1 MMIVSPFNKLNQNF
15 ICKQLVFTNSGQIH
29 LKGDQCG
36 CVEEVNSEGE
46 IEIDRPNECPQ
57 DDQDPENPGF
67 FYVEIYNI
75 GKKSCQMIY
84 TIFASINMK
93 KHGL

>member
-1 MMIVSPFNKLNQNF
+1 MIVSPFNKLNQNF

-57 DDQDPENPGF
+57 DDQDPENPGDIQHWQKIMPNDL
-67 FYVEIYNI
+67 YHI
-75 GKKSCQMIY
+75 C
-84 TIFASINMK
+84 IN
-93 KHGL
+93 

>member
-1 MMIVSPFNKLNQNF
+1 MHNNIQHIKSKSHFWKG
-15 ICKQLVFTNSGQIH
+15 LVFTNCRQIY

-36 CVEEVNSEGE
+36 CVEEVNNEGE

-67 FYVEIYNI
+67 FYVENI
-75 GKKSCQMIY
+75 GKIMQNDIC
-84 TIFASINMK
+84 TIFASINMQ

>member
-1 MMIVSPFNKLNQNF
+1 MRYFFDKYHVYLRCTSITVFTSDDCFTIPQIKSKFNW
-15 ICKQLVFTNSGQIH
+15 KQLVFTNCRQIH

-36 CVEEVNSEGE
+36 CVEEVNNEGE

-67 FYVEIYNI
+67 FL
-75 GKKSCQMIY
+75 C
-84 TIFASINMK
+84 
-93 KHGL
+93 

>member
-1 MMIVSPFNKLNQNF
+1 MIVSPFNKLNQNF

-36 CVEEVNSEGE
+36 CVEEVNNEGE

-57 DDQDPENPGF
+57 DDQDPENPAF
-67 FYVEIYNI
+67 F
-75 GKKSCQMIY
+75 MLRY
-84 TIFASINMK
+84 TTLAK
-93 KHGL
+93 

>member
-1 MMIVSPFNKLNQNF
+1 MIVSPFNKLNQNF

-67 FYVEIYNI
+67 LDVEIYNI
-75 GKKSCQMIY
+75 GKIMQNGIC
-84 TIFASINMK
+84 TIFASINMQ